1 MFCSNCGAKNDDGYK
16 FCMKCGAPL
25 NDEPAGFN
33 AGAYAQQPDQAAYDD
48 STQVLSEEDFKS
60 IQSFSD
66 DEPEDNTV
74 MLDDVLN
81 QGGLD
86 DTYPSVDV
94 TEEPDNQSW
103 GNTYGDRGRAGD
115 GNSYYQTQNGYDSQ
129 SDYGNVQDNY
139 QQAQNSYYQS
149 AQDNY
154 QSAQDNYQQAQG
166 NYQSASNNY
175 QQAQGSYQAAPN
187 PAFQDD
193 YQRKPALDGPI
204 RLKTGGA
211 FLIMFLGYMPML
223 WALLYL
229 LIVATGTALSP
240 KLFFGVY
247 VVLGLAYCIFIIV
260 LACIG
265 GKTKSRAAMCRG
277 MILNAII
284 RFVVTAVLVGL
295 IIYIGADTLEKYF
308 YTLYYTISGY

>member
-33 AGAYAQQPDQAAYDD
+33 AGVYAQQPDQAGYDD
-48 STQVLSEEDFKS
+48 STQVLSEEDLKS

-94 TEEPDNQSW
+94 TEEPDNQPW
-103 GNTYGDRGRAGD
+103 GNTYGDTGRAGD
-115 GNSYYQTQNGYDSQ
+115 GHSYYQTQNGYDSQ
-129 SDYGNVQDNY
+129 SDYGSAGDNY
-139 QQAQNSYYQS
+139 QQTQDSY
-149 AQDNY
+149 Y

-193 YQRKPALDGPI
+193 YQRKPALDGPV

-211 FLIMFLGYMPML
+211 FLIMFLGYMPLL
-223 WALLYL
+223 WVLLCL

-240 KLFFGVY
+240 GLFFGVY

-277 MILNAII
+277 MILNVVI
-284 RFVVTAVLVGL
+284 RFVVTAILVGL
-295 IIYIGADTLEKYF
+295 IIYIGADTLEGYF
-308 YTLYYTISGY
+308 DSLLYYIQ

>member
-1 MFCSNCGAKNDDGYK
+1 MRVLMRSRQNQTG
-16 FCMKCGAPL
+16 
-25 NDEPAGFN
+25 
-33 AGAYAQQPDQAAYDD
+33 YDD
-48 STQVLSEEDFKS
+48 STQVLSEEDLKS

-81 QGGLD
+81 QGSLD
-86 DTYPSVDV
+86 DTYSSVDV
-94 TEEPDNQSW
+94 TEEPDNQPW
-103 GNTYGDRGRAGD
+103 GNTYGDRGLAGN
-115 GNSYYQTQNGYDSQ
+115 GNSYYQTQNGYNSQ
-129 SDYGNVQDNY
+129 SDYGNVQ
-139 QQAQNSYYQS
+139 
-149 AQDNY
+149 
-154 QSAQDNYQQAQG
+154 
-166 NYQSASNNY
+166 NNY

-229 LIVATGTALSP
+229 LIVATGTVLSP
-240 KLFFGVY
+240 ELFFGVY

-308 YTLYYTISGY
+308 YTLFYTISGY

>member
-33 AGAYAQQPDQAAYDD
+33 AGAYAQQTDQTGYDD
-48 STQVLSEEDFKS
+48 STQVLSEEDLKS

-81 QGGLD
+81 QGSLD

-94 TEEPDNQSW
+94 TEEPDNQPW
-103 GNTYGDRGRAGD
+103 GNTYGDRGLAGN
-115 GNSYYQTQNGYDSQ
+115 GNSYYQTQNGYNSQ
-129 SDYGNVQDNY
+129 SDYGNVQ
-139 QQAQNSYYQS
+139 
-149 AQDNY
+149 
-154 QSAQDNYQQAQG
+154 
-166 NYQSASNNY
+166 NNY

-229 LIVATGTALSP
+229 LIVATGTVLSLE
-240 KLFFGVY
+240 LFFGVY
-247 VVLGLAYCIFIIV
+247 VVLSLAYCIFIIV

-308 YTLYYTISGY
+308 YTLFYTISGY

>member
-33 AGAYAQQPDQAAYDD
+33 AGAYAQQTDQTGYDD
-48 STQVLSEEDFKS
+48 STQVLSEEDLKS

-81 QGGLD
+81 QGSLD
-86 DTYPSVDV
+86 DTYSSVDV
-94 TEEPDNQSW
+94 TEEPDNQPW
-103 GNTYGDRGRAGD
+103 GNTYGDRGLAGN
-115 GNSYYQTQNGYDSQ
+115 GNSYYQTQNGYNSQ
-129 SDYGNVQDNY
+129 SDYGNMQ
-139 QQAQNSYYQS
+139 
-149 AQDNY
+149 
-154 QSAQDNYQQAQG
+154 
-166 NYQSASNNY
+166 NNY

-229 LIVATGTALSP
+229 LIVATGTVLSLE
-240 KLFFGVY
+240 LFFGVY

-308 YTLYYTISGY
+308 YTLFYTISGY

>member
-33 AGAYAQQPDQAAYDD
+33 AGAYAQQTDQTGYDD
-48 STQVLSEEDFKS
+48 STQVLSEEDLKS

-81 QGGLD
+81 QGSLD
-86 DTYPSVDV
+86 DTYSSVDV
-94 TEEPDNQSW
+94 TEEPDNQPW
-103 GNTYGDRGRAGD
+103 GNTYGDRGLAGN
-115 GNSYYQTQNGYDSQ
+115 GNSYYQTQNGYNSQ
-129 SDYGNVQDNY
+129 SDYGNVQ
-139 QQAQNSYYQS
+139 
-149 AQDNY
+149 
-154 QSAQDNYQQAQG
+154 
-166 NYQSASNNY
+166 NNY

-229 LIVATGTALSP
+229 LIVATGTVLSLE
-240 KLFFGVY
+240 LFFGVY

-308 YTLYYTISGY
+308 YTLFYTISGY

>member
-33 AGAYAQQPDQAAYDD
+33 AGAYAQQTDQTGYDD
-48 STQVLSEEDFKS
+48 STQVLSEEDLKS

-81 QGGLD
+81 QSSLD
-86 DTYPSVDV
+86 DTYSSVDV
-94 TEEPDNQSW
+94 TEEPDNQPW
-103 GNTYGDRGRAGD
+103 GNTYGDRGLAGN
-115 GNSYYQTQNGYDSQ
+115 GNSYYQTQNGYNSQ
-129 SDYGNVQDNY
+129 SDYGNVQ
-139 QQAQNSYYQS
+139 
-149 AQDNY
+149 
-154 QSAQDNYQQAQG
+154 
-166 NYQSASNNY
+166 NNY

-229 LIVATGTALSP
+229 LIVATGTVLSP
-240 KLFFGVY
+240 ELFFGVY

-308 YTLYYTISGY
+308 YTLFYTISGY

>member
-25 NDEPAGFN
+25 NDETAGFN
-33 AGAYAQQPDQAAYDD
+33 AGAYAQQPDQAGYDD

-94 TEEPDNQSW
+94 TEEPDNQPW

-115 GNSYYQTQNGYDSQ
+115 GNSYYQTQNGYNSQ
-129 SDYGNVQDNY
+129 SDYGNVQD
-139 QQAQNSYYQS
+139 
-149 AQDNY
+149 
-154 QSAQDNYQQAQG
+154 
-166 NYQSASNNY
+166 NY

>member
-33 AGAYAQQPDQAAYDD
+33 AGAYAQQTDQTGYDD
-48 STQVLSEEDFKS
+48 STQVLSEEDLKS
-60 IQSFSD
+60 IQSFSY

-81 QGGLD
+81 QGSLD
-86 DTYPSVDV
+86 DTYSSVDV
-94 TEEPDNQSW
+94 TEEPDNQPW
-103 GNTYGDRGRAGD
+103 GNTYGDRGLAGN
-115 GNSYYQTQNGYDSQ
+115 GNSYYQTQNGYNSQ
-129 SDYGNVQDNY
+129 SDYGNVQ
-139 QQAQNSYYQS
+139 
-149 AQDNY
+149 
-154 QSAQDNYQQAQG
+154 
-166 NYQSASNNY
+166 NNY

-229 LIVATGTALSP
+229 LIVATGTVLSP
-240 KLFFGVY
+240 ELFFGVY

-308 YTLYYTISGY
+308 YTLFYTISGY

>member
-33 AGAYAQQPDQAAYDD
+33 AGAYAQQTDQTGYDD
-48 STQVLSEEDFKS
+48 STQVLSEEDLKS

-81 QGGLD
+81 QGSLD
-86 DTYPSVDV
+86 DTYSSVDV
-94 TEEPDNQSW
+94 TEEPDNQPW
-103 GNTYGDRGRAGD
+103 GNTYGDRGLAGN
-115 GNSYYQTQNGYDSQ
+115 GNSYYQTQNGYNSQ
-129 SDYGNVQDNY
+129 SDYGNVQ
-139 QQAQNSYYQS
+139 
-149 AQDNY
+149 
-154 QSAQDNYQQAQG
+154 
-166 NYQSASNNY
+166 NNY

-229 LIVATGTALSP
+229 LIVATGTVLSP
-240 KLFFGVY
+240 ELFFGVY

-284 RFVVTAVLVGL
+284 RFVVTAVFVGL
-295 IIYIGADTLEKYF
+295 IIYIGADTLEKYI

>member
-33 AGAYAQQPDQAAYDD
+33 AGAYAQQTDQTGYDV
-48 STQVLSEEDFKS
+48 STQVLSEEDLKS

-81 QGGLD
+81 QGSLD
-86 DTYPSVDV
+86 DTYSSVDV
-94 TEEPDNQSW
+94 TEEPDNQPW
-103 GNTYGDRGRAGD
+103 GNTYGDRGLAGN
-115 GNSYYQTQNGYDSQ
+115 GNSYYQTQNGYNSQ
-129 SDYGNVQDNY
+129 SDYGNVQ
-139 QQAQNSYYQS
+139 
-149 AQDNY
+149 
-154 QSAQDNYQQAQG
+154 
-166 NYQSASNNY
+166 NNY

-229 LIVATGTALSP
+229 LIVATGTVLSP
-240 KLFFGVY
+240 ELFFGVY

-284 RFVVTAVLVGL
+284 RFVVTAVFVGL
-295 IIYIGADTLEKYF
+295 IIYIGADTLEKYI

>member
-25 NDEPAGFN
+25 NNEPADFT
-33 AGAYAQQPDQAAYDD
+33 ADTHAQQPDQAGYDD
-48 STQVLSEEDFKS
+48 STQVLSEEDLKS

-74 MLDDVLN
+74 MPDGVLN

-86 DTYPSVDV
+86 DTYSSVDV
-94 TEEPDNQSW
+94 TEEPDNQPW
-103 GNTYGDRGRAGD
+103 GNTYGSAGD
-115 GNSYYQTQNGYDSQ
+115 DHSYYQTQNGYASQ
-129 SDYGNVQDNY
+129 SGYSNAQDNY
-139 QQAQNSYYQS
+139 QQAQGSYYQP
-149 AQDNY
+149 AQDSY
-154 QSAQDNYQQAQG
+154 NYQQAQG
-166 NYQSASNNY
+166 NYQSVSNNY
-175 QQAQGSYQAAPN
+175 QQAQDGYQAAPN

-211 FLIMFLGYMPML
+211 FLIMFLGYMPVL

-229 LIVATGTALSP
+229 LIVATGTMLP
-240 KLFFGVY
+240 PEVFFGVY
-247 VVLGLAYCIFIIV
+247 VVLGLVYCIFIIV

-284 RFVVTAVLVGL
+284 RFLVTAVLAAL
-295 IIYIGADTLEKYF
+295 IIYIGADTLERYF
-308 YTLYYTISGY
+308 DSLFYAIGRYR

>member
-33 AGAYAQQPDQAAYDD
+33 AGAYAQQTDQTGYDD
-48 STQVLSEEDFKS
+48 STQVLSEEDLKS

-81 QGGLD
+81 QGSLD
-86 DTYPSVDV
+86 DTYSSVDV
-94 TEEPDNQSW
+94 TEEPDNQPW
-103 GNTYGDRGRAGD
+103 GNTYGDRGLAGN
-115 GNSYYQTQNGYDSQ
+115 GNSYYQTQNGYNSQ
-129 SDYGNVQDNY
+129 SDYGNVQ
-139 QQAQNSYYQS
+139 
-149 AQDNY
+149 
-154 QSAQDNYQQAQG
+154 
-166 NYQSASNNY
+166 NNY

-229 LIVATGTALSP
+229 LIVATGTVLSP
-240 KLFFGVY
+240 ELFFGVY

-284 RFVVTAVLVGL
+284 RFVVTAVFVGL
-295 IIYIGADTLEKYF
+295 IIYIGAYTLEKYI

>member
-33 AGAYAQQPDQAAYDD
+33 AGAYAQQPDQTGYGD
-48 STQVLSEEDFKS
+48 STQVLSEEDLKS

-94 TEEPDNQSW
+94 TEEPDNKPW
-103 GNTYGDRGRAGD
+103 GNTYGDRDRAGD
-115 GNSYYQTQNGYDSQ
+115 GNSYYQAQNDYNSQ
-129 SDYGNVQDNY
+129 SDYGNVQ
-139 QQAQNSYYQS
+139 
-149 AQDNY
+149 
-154 QSAQDNYQQAQG
+154 
-166 NYQSASNNY
+166 NNY

-229 LIVATGTALSP
+229 LIVATGTVLSP
-240 KLFFGVY
+240 ELFFGVY

-308 YTLYYTISGY
+308 YTLFYTISGY

>member
-33 AGAYAQQPDQAAYDD
+33 AGAYAQQTDQTGYDD
-48 STQVLSEEDFKS
+48 STQVLSEEDLKS

-81 QGGLD
+81 QGSLD
-86 DTYPSVDV
+86 DTYSSVDV
-94 TEEPDNQSW
+94 TEEPDNQPW
-103 GNTYGDRGRAGD
+103 GNTYGDRGLAGN
-115 GNSYYQTQNGYDSQ
+115 GNSYYQTQNGYNSQ
-129 SDYGNVQDNY
+129 SDYGNVQ
-139 QQAQNSYYQS
+139 
-149 AQDNY
+149 
-154 QSAQDNYQQAQG
+154 
-166 NYQSASNNY
+166 NNY

-229 LIVATGTALSP
+229 LIVATGTVLSP
-240 KLFFGVY
+240 ELFFGVY

-308 YTLYYTISGY
+308 YTLFYTISGY

>member
-1 MFCSNCGAKNDDGYK
+1 MFCSNCGTKNDDRYK

-25 NDEPAGFN
+25 DDGF
-33 AGAYAQQPDQAAYDD
+33 AQADGGAYAGQTGAAYGSGNYDD
-48 STQVLSEEDFKS
+48 STQVLSEDDLQS
-60 IQSFSD
+60 IQSFTD
-66 DEPEDNTV
+66 DEPVDNTV

-81 QGGLD
+81 QGGME
-86 DTYPSVDV
+86 DTYPDVDV
-94 TEEPDNQSW
+94 TEEPDNQPW
-103 GNTYGDRGRAGD
+103 GNTYGDAG
-115 GNSYYQTQNGYDSQ
+115 
-129 SDYGNVQDNY
+129 
-139 QQAQNSYYQS
+139 QAENTSNQYYQS
-149 AQDNY
+149 QNDYGSQQTYGAGNDAY
-154 QSAQDNYQQAQG
+154 QSAPGGYQSEG
-166 NYQSASNNY
+166 NYQSAPNVY
-175 QQAQGSYQAAPN
+175 QSAGDYQSAPSRYPSAPN
-187 PAFQDD
+187 PELQDD

-240 KLFFGVY
+240 GLFFGVY

-277 MILNAII
+277 MILNAVI
-284 RFVVTAVLVGL
+284 RFVVTAILVGL
-295 IIYIGADTLEKYF
+295 IMYIGSDTLGRYF
-308 YTLYYTISGY
+308 DSLFYSVRRYR

>member
-33 AGAYAQQPDQAAYDD
+33 AGAYAQQTDQTGYDD
-48 STQVLSEEDFKS
+48 STQVLSEEDLKS

-81 QGGLD
+81 QGSLD
-86 DTYPSVDV
+86 DTYSSVDV
-94 TEEPDNQSW
+94 TEKPDNQPW
-103 GNTYGDRGRAGD
+103 GNTYGDRGLAGN
-115 GNSYYQTQNGYDSQ
+115 GNSYYQTQNGYNSQ
-129 SDYGNVQDNY
+129 SDYGNVQ
-139 QQAQNSYYQS
+139 
-149 AQDNY
+149 
-154 QSAQDNYQQAQG
+154 
-166 NYQSASNNY
+166 NNY

-229 LIVATGTALSP
+229 LIVATGTVLSP
-240 KLFFGVY
+240 ELFFGVY

-284 RFVVTAVLVGL
+284 RFVVTAVFVGL
-295 IIYIGADTLEKYF
+295 IIYIGADTLEKYI

>member
-25 NDEPAGFN
+25 NDETAGFN
-33 AGAYAQQPDQAAYDD
+33 AGAYAQQPDQAGYDD

-94 TEEPDNQSW
+94 TEEPDNQPW

-115 GNSYYQTQNGYDSQ
+115 GNSYYQAQNGYDSQ

-139 QQAQNSYYQS
+139 QQAQNSY
-149 AQDNY
+149 
-154 QSAQDNYQQAQG
+154 
-166 NYQSASNNY
+166 Y

>member
-33 AGAYAQQPDQAAYDD
+33 AGAYAQQTDQTGYDD
-48 STQVLSEEDFKS
+48 STQVLSEEDLKS

-81 QGGLD
+81 QGSLD

-94 TEEPDNQSW
+94 TEEPDNQPW
-103 GNTYGDRGRAGD
+103 GNTYGDRGLSGN
-115 GNSYYQTQNGYDSQ
+115 GNSYYQTQNGYNSQ
-129 SDYGNVQDNY
+129 SDYGNMQ
-139 QQAQNSYYQS
+139 
-149 AQDNY
+149 
-154 QSAQDNYQQAQG
+154 
-166 NYQSASNNY
+166 NNY
-175 QQAQGSYQAAPN
+175 QQAQGGYQAAPN

-229 LIVATGTALSP
+229 LIVATGTVLSLE
-240 KLFFGVY
+240 LFFGVY

-308 YTLYYTISGY
+308 YTLFYTISGY

>member
-33 AGAYAQQPDQAAYDD
+33 AGAYAQQTDQTGYDD
-48 STQVLSEEDFKS
+48 STQVLSEEDLKS

-81 QGGLD
+81 QGSLD
-86 DTYPSVDV
+86 DTYSSVDV
-94 TEEPDNQSW
+94 TEEPDNQPW
-103 GNTYGDRGRAGD
+103 GNTQGDRGLAGN
-115 GNSYYQTQNGYDSQ
+115 GNSYYQTQNGYNSQ
-129 SDYGNVQDNY
+129 SDYGNVQ
-139 QQAQNSYYQS
+139 
-149 AQDNY
+149 
-154 QSAQDNYQQAQG
+154 
-166 NYQSASNNY
+166 NNY

-229 LIVATGTALSP
+229 LIVATGTVLSP
-240 KLFFGVY
+240 ELFFGVY

-284 RFVVTAVLVGL
+284 RFVVTAVFVGL
-295 IIYIGADTLEKYF
+295 IIYIGADTLEKYI

>member
-33 AGAYAQQPDQAAYDD
+33 AGAYAQQTDQTGYDD
-48 STQVLSEEDFKS
+48 STQVLSEEDLKS

-81 QGGLD
+81 QGSLD

-94 TEEPDNQSW
+94 TEEPDNQPW
-103 GNTYGDRGRAGD
+103 GNTYGDRGLAGN
-115 GNSYYQTQNGYDSQ
+115 GNSYYQTQNGYNSQ
-129 SDYGNVQDNY
+129 SDYGNVQ
-139 QQAQNSYYQS
+139 
-149 AQDNY
+149 
-154 QSAQDNYQQAQG
+154 
-166 NYQSASNNY
+166 NNY

-229 LIVATGTALSP
+229 LIVATGTVLSP
-240 KLFFGVY
+240 ELFFGVY

-308 YTLYYTISGY
+308 YTLFYTISGY

>member
-33 AGAYAQQPDQAAYDD
+33 AGAYAQQTDQTGYDD
-48 STQVLSEEDFKS
+48 STQVLSEEDLKS

-81 QGGLD
+81 QGSLD

-94 TEEPDNQSW
+94 TEEPDNQPW
-103 GNTYGDRGRAGD
+103 GNTYGDRGLAGN
-115 GNSYYQTQNGYDSQ
+115 GNSYYQTQNGYNSQ
-129 SDYGNVQDNY
+129 SDYGNVQ
-139 QQAQNSYYQS
+139 
-149 AQDNY
+149 
-154 QSAQDNYQQAQG
+154 
-166 NYQSASNNY
+166 NNY

-229 LIVATGTALSP
+229 LIVATGTVLSLE
-240 KLFFGVY
+240 LFFGVY

-308 YTLYYTISGY
+308 YTLFYTISGY

>member
-33 AGAYAQQPDQAAYDD
+33 AGAYAQQADQTGYDD
-48 STQVLSEEDFKS
+48 STQVLSEEDLKS

-81 QGGLD
+81 QGSLD
-86 DTYPSVDV
+86 DTYSSVDV
-94 TEEPDNQSW
+94 TEEPDNQPW
-103 GNTYGDRGRAGD
+103 GNTYGDRGLAGN
-115 GNSYYQTQNGYDSQ
+115 GNSYYQTQNGYNSQ
-129 SDYGNVQDNY
+129 SDYGNVQ
-139 QQAQNSYYQS
+139 
-149 AQDNY
+149 
-154 QSAQDNYQQAQG
+154 
-166 NYQSASNNY
+166 NNY

-229 LIVATGTALSP
+229 LIVATGTVLSP
-240 KLFFGVY
+240 ELFFGVY

-284 RFVVTAVLVGL
+284 RFVVTAILVGL

-308 YTLYYTISGY
+308 YTLFYTISGY

>member
-33 AGAYAQQPDQAAYDD
+33 AGAYAQQTDQTGYDD
-48 STQVLSEEDFKS
+48 STQVLSEEDLKS

-81 QGGLD
+81 QGSLD
-86 DTYPSVDV
+86 DTYSSVDV
-94 TEEPDNQSW
+94 TEEPDNQPW
-103 GNTYGDRGRAGD
+103 GNTYGDRGLAGN
-115 GNSYYQTQNGYDSQ
+115 GNSYYQTQNGYNSQ
-129 SDYGNVQDNY
+129 SDYGNVQ
-139 QQAQNSYYQS
+139 
-149 AQDNY
+149 
-154 QSAQDNYQQAQG
+154 
-166 NYQSASNNY
+166 NNY
-175 QQAQGSYQAAPN
+175 QQPQGSYQAAPN

-229 LIVATGTALSP
+229 LIVATGTVLSLE
-240 KLFFGVY
+240 LFFGVY
-247 VVLGLAYCIFIIV
+247 AVLGLAYCIFIIV

-308 YTLYYTISGY
+308 YTLFYTISGY

>member
-1 MFCSNCGAKNDDGYK
+1 
-16 FCMKCGAPL
+16 
-25 NDEPAGFN
+25 
-33 AGAYAQQPDQAAYDD
+33 
-48 STQVLSEEDFKS
+48 
-60 IQSFSD
+60 
-66 DEPEDNTV
+66 

-81 QGGLD
+81 QGSLD
-86 DTYPSVDV
+86 DTYSSVDV
-94 TEEPDNQSW
+94 TEEPDNQPW
-103 GNTYGDRGRAGD
+103 GNTYGDRGLAGN
-115 GNSYYQTQNGYDSQ
+115 GNSYYQTQNGYNSQ
-129 SDYGNVQDNY
+129 SDYGNMQ
-139 QQAQNSYYQS
+139 
-149 AQDNY
+149 
-154 QSAQDNYQQAQG
+154 
-166 NYQSASNNY
+166 NNY

-229 LIVATGTALSP
+229 LIVATGTVLSLE
-240 KLFFGVY
+240 LFFGVY

-308 YTLYYTISGY
+308 YTLFYTISGY

>member
-1 MFCSNCGAKNDDGYK
+1 MFCSNCGAKNDDGNK

-25 NDEPAGFN
+25 NDESTGFN
-33 AGAYAQQPDQAAYDD
+33 AGAYAQQSDQTGYDD
-48 STQVLSEEDFKS
+48 STQVLSEEDLKS

-74 MLDDVLN
+74 MLEDVLN
-81 QGGLD
+81 QGSLD

-94 TEEPDNQSW
+94 TEEPDNQPW
-103 GNTYGDRGRAGD
+103 GNTYGDRGLVD
-115 GNSYYQTQNGYDSQ
+115 NGNSYYQTQNGYDRQ
-129 SDYGNVQDNY
+129 SDYGNVHNDY
-139 QQAQNSYYQS
+139 QQAQGNY
-149 AQDNY
+149 Y

-166 NYQSASNNY
+166 NYQTAS
-175 QQAQGSYQAAPN
+175 N

-229 LIVATGTALSP
+229 LIVATGTVLSP
-240 KLFFGVY
+240 GLFFGVY

-277 MILNAII
+277 MILNVII

-308 YTLYYTISGY
+308 NTLFYTISGY

>member
-33 AGAYAQQPDQAAYDD
+33 AGAYAQQTDQTGYDD
-48 STQVLSEEDFKS
+48 STQVLSEEDLKS

-81 QGGLD
+81 QGSLD
-86 DTYPSVDV
+86 DTYSSVDV
-94 TEEPDNQSW
+94 TEEPDNQPW
-103 GNTYGDRGRAGD
+103 GNTYGDRGLAGN
-115 GNSYYQTQNGYDSQ
+115 GNSYYQTQNGYNSQ
-129 SDYGNVQDNY
+129 SDYGNVQ
-139 QQAQNSYYQS
+139 
-149 AQDNY
+149 
-154 QSAQDNYQQAQG
+154 
-166 NYQSASNNY
+166 NNY

-211 FLIMFLGYMPML
+211 LLIMFLGYMPML

-229 LIVATGTALSP
+229 LIVATGTVLSP
-240 KLFFGVY
+240 ELFFGVY

-284 RFVVTAVLVGL
+284 RFVVTAVFVGL
-295 IIYIGADTLEKYF
+295 IIYIGADTLEKYI